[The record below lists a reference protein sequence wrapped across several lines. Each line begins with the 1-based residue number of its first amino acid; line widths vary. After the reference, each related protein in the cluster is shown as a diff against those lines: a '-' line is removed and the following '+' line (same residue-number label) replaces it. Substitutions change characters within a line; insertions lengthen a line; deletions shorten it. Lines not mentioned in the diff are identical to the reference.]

1 MNRDMFLLRPEITFL
16 NHGSFGACP
25 RPVFQFYQ
33 DLQRELEGQ
42 PVEFLG
48 RELAGRLAT
57 ARTILGQYVGAH
69 GDDLVFVPNATTGLN
84 IVARSLDLQPGDEI
98 LSTDQE
104 YGALDRTWRFLEKKK
119 GLRYIRR
126 EIPLPL
132 TDPQQVV
139 EAVWNGR
146 TANTKVLFLSH
157 ITSPTAL
164 IFPVQELVD
173 LARAE
178 GIITIIDGAHV
189 PGQMDLNLDQLGA
202 DFYSGNC
209 HKWLMAPKG
218 AAFLHARRAMQ
229 HLVEPLVVSWGYES
243 LEPGPS
249 PFIDQQEW
257 TGTRDPSA
265 WLTVPRAIAFQQEN
279 SWDAERTRCH
289 AMILEAHARI
299 TALTGQQPICPA
311 SDTWFRQM
319 AALPLPP
326 GTDIN
331 RLKTE
336 LYTQFQVEIPV
347 LECGPRCYIRPSAQG
362 YNQPQDYDRL
372 LEGLEA
378 LLGT

>member
-1 MNRDMFLLRPEITFL
+1 
-16 NHGSFGACP
+16 
-25 RPVFQFYQ
+25 
-33 DLQRELEGQ
+33 
-42 PVEFLG
+42 
-48 RELAGRLAT
+48 
-57 ARTILGQYVGAH
+57 VGAY

-84 IVARSLDLQPGDEI
+84 IVARSLDLQPGHEI

-119 GLRYIRR
+119 GIRYIRR

-139 EAVWNGR
+139 EAVWSGR
-146 TANTKVLFLSH
+146 TARTKVLFLSH

-218 AAFLHARRAMQ
+218 AAFLHARRPMQ

-243 LEPGPS
+243 LEPGTS
-249 PFIDQQEW
+249 TFIDQQEW

-279 SWDAERTRCH
+279 SWDAARTRCH

-299 TALTGQQPICPA
+299 TALTGQEPICPA

-331 RLKTE
+331 HLKTE

-362 YNQPQDYDRL
+362 YNLPQDYDRL
-372 LEGLEA
+372 LVGLEA
-378 LLGT
+378 LLDI